1 MRGTDLQGRVTRFAA
16 RDAGPVARVAGFMAH
31 LRANGFRLG
40 IAETETALAALALT
54 DTSEAATRRA
64 LKSVCCGNAEDW
76 GRFDATF
83 DSYWRN
89 GGRVRTKAVPSNTTP
104 AKATREATG
113 QSAGGSGTS
122 DAPDNSKDGEADS
135 GGEGRLIA
143 TRVANL
149 RRRDLREVVSAEDIR
164 LAESVARRIG
174 AALRDRRSR
183 RVKSAA
189 KGARIDLRRTL
200 RASLSTGGEPFRLR
214 KRRRPDRP
222 VRIAALVDV
231 SGSMQPYARPFLAFL
246 AGLMR
251 ADASADAYL
260 FHTRLVRVTEALRDE
275 DPFRALNRITLLA
288 DGFGGGSRIGA
299 ALQHFAQTHARAHVD
314 GRTVVMI
321 LSDGYDSAAATEI
334 GTALHRLSKRGCR
347 ILWLNPL
354 KGWRDY
360 APVAAGMAAALPHL
374 DLFAP
379 AATLDDLAALETEL
393 ASL

>member
-1 MRGTDLQGRVTRFAA
+1 MRGGVTRFAA
-16 RDAGPVARVAGFMAH
+16 RDDGPIARVAGFMSH

-40 IAETETALAALALT
+40 IAETDLALEALAVT
-54 DTSEAATRRA
+54 DTSEMSTRRA
-64 LKSVCCGNAEDW
+64 MKSVCSGSAEDW
-76 GRFDATF
+76 ARFDAVF

-89 GGRVRTKAVPSNTTP
+89 GGRVRTRAVPSATLP
-104 AKATREATG
+104 ARATREAESAKASGKGRTESPDTG
-113 QSAGGSGTS
+113 I
-122 DAPDNSKDGEADS
+122 DGEADAD
-135 GGEGRLIA
+135 GEGRLIA
-143 TRVANL
+143 TRAANL
-149 RRRDLREVVSAEDIR
+149 RRRDLRELVSADDIR
-164 LAESVARRIG
+164 HAEDVARRIG

-183 RVKSAA
+183 RAKAAA
-189 KGARIDLRRTL
+189 KGSAIDLRRTL
-200 RASLSTGGEPFRLR
+200 RAALSTGGEPFRLKR
-214 KRRRPDRP
+214 RRRPDRP

-231 SGSMQPYARPFLAFL
+231 SGSMTPYARPFLAFL
-246 AGLMR
+246 AGLIR
-251 ADASADAYL
+251 ADAKSDAYL

-275 DPFRALNRITLLA
+275 DPVRALNRITLMA

-299 ALQHFAQTHARAHVD
+299 ALSHFARTYARRHVD

-321 LSDGYDSAAATEI
+321 LSDGYDSAPGADIGAALA
-334 GTALHRLSKRGCR
+334 GLSRRGCR

-393 ASL
+393 AAL

>member
-1 MRGTDLQGRVTRFAA
+1 MRGQVTRFAA
-16 RDAGPVARVAGFMAH
+16 RDPGPMARIAGFMTH

-40 IAETETALAALALT
+40 IAETGTALAALAVT
-54 DTSEAATRRA
+54 DCSEPETRRA
-64 LKSVCCGNAEDW
+64 LKSVCCGSAEDW
-76 GRFDATF
+76 ARFDAVF

-89 GGRVRTKAVPSNTTP
+89 GGRVRTKAVPSDTTP
-104 AKATREATG
+104 AIATRQGEG
-113 QSAGGSGTS
+113 HSSSSSGRTDS
-122 DAPDNSKDGEADS
+122 PDSREDGAADT

-164 LAESVARRIG
+164 LAETVARRIG

-183 RVKSAA
+183 RAKAAA

-200 RASLSTGGEPFRLR
+200 RASLSTGGEPFRLK

-222 VRIAALVDV
+222 LRIAALVDV

-251 ADASADAYL
+251 TDAQADAYL

-288 DGFGGGSRIGA
+288 DGFGGGSRIGS
-299 ALQHFAQTHARAHVD
+299 ALRHFATTHARAHVD

-321 LSDGYDSAAATEI
+321 LSDGYDSAPGTEI
-334 GTALHRLSKRGCR
+334 GTALDRLSKRGCR

-360 APVAAGMAAALPHL
+360 APVASGMAAALPHL

>member
-1 MRGTDLQGRVTRFAA
+1 MRGAVTRFAA
-16 RDAGPVARVAGFMAH
+16 RDQGPVARVAGFMAH

-40 IAETETALAALALT
+40 IAETETALAALAVT
-54 DTSEAATRRA
+54 DCSEPATRRA
-64 LKSVCCGNAEDW
+64 LKSVCCGSAEDW
-76 GRFDATF
+76 ARFDVVF

-89 GGRVRTKAVPSNTTP
+89 GGRVRTTAIPSNTTP
-104 AKATREATG
+104 TMATREAEGHSTG
-113 QSAGGSGTS
+113 SSGRADS
-122 DAPDNSKDGEADS
+122 PDSHEDGEADT

-149 RRRDLREVVSAEDIR
+149 RRRDLREVVSADDIR
-164 LAESVARRIG
+164 LAETVARRIG

-183 RVKSAA
+183 RAKAAA

-200 RASLSTGGEPFRLR
+200 RASLSTGGEPFRLK
-214 KRRRPDRP
+214 KRLRPDRP
-222 VRIAALVDV
+222 LRIAALVDV

-251 ADASADAYL
+251 ADAHADAYL

-299 ALQHFAQTHARAHVD
+299 ALQHFAATHARAHVD

-321 LSDGYDSAAATEI
+321 LSDGYDSAPGTEI
-334 GTALHRLSKRGCR
+334 GTALDRLSKRGCR

-379 AATLDDLAALETEL
+379 AATLDDIAALETEL

>member
-1 MRGTDLQGRVTRFAA
+1 MRGAVTRFAA

-40 IAETETALAALALT
+40 IAETETALAALATT
-54 DTSEAATRRA
+54 DTSEPQTRRA
-64 LKSVCCGNAEDW
+64 LKSVCCGSAEDW
-76 GRFDATF
+76 ARFDAVF

-104 AKATREATG
+104 AKATREAEGTATG
-113 QSAGGSGTS
+113 GKGTS
-122 DAPDNSKDGEADS
+122 DAPDTDRDGEADAD
-135 GGEGRLIA
+135 GEGRLIA
-143 TRVANL
+143 TRIADL
-149 RRRDLREVVSAEDIR
+149 RRRDLREVVSADDIR
-164 LAESVARRIG
+164 AAETVARRIG

-183 RVKSAA
+183 RAKAAA

-200 RASLSTGGEPFRLR
+200 RASLSTGGEPFRL
-214 KRRRPDRP
+214 KRRCRPDRP

-299 ALQHFAQTHARAHVD
+299 ALSQFAQTHARAHVD

-321 LSDGYDSAAATEI
+321 LSDGYDSAPSGDIGAAL
-334 GTALHRLSKRGCR
+334 ARLAKRGCR

-379 AATLDDLAALETEL
+379 AATLDDLAALEPEL
-393 ASL
+393 AAL

>member
-1 MRGTDLQGRVTRFAA
+1 MCCKSRRFWRGRPIWFRRRDGRGGGHALQALARCGGPLPWSLFDRVMAVNVKGVFLGLRHVL
-16 RDAGPVARVAGFMAH
+16 PVMIQQRRGAVVNTASVAGLVGFFYAVFQH
-31 LRANGFRLG
+31 AN
-40 IAETETALAALALT
+40 
-54 DTSEAATRRA
+54 
-64 LKSVCCGNAEDW
+64 
-76 GRFDATF
+76 
-83 DSYWRN
+83 
-89 GGRVRTKAVPSNTTP
+89 VRTPRWLGYVIQRPESHCVHHERGLHAYNYADLPVF
-104 AKATREATG
+104 E
-113 QSAGGSGTS
+113 Q
-122 DAPDNSKDGEADS
+122 GES
-135 GGEGRLIA
+135 IA

-149 RRRDLREVVSAEDIR
+149 RRRDLREVVSADDIR
-164 LAESVARRIG
+164 LAETVARRIG

-183 RVKSAA
+183 RAKAAA
-189 KGARIDLRRTL
+189 KGAKIDLRRTL
-200 RASLSTGGEPFRLR
+200 RASLSTGGEPFRLK

-251 ADASADAYL
+251 ADPAADAYL

-299 ALQHFAQTHARAHVD
+299 ALHHFATTHARAHVD
-314 GRTVVMI
+314 GRSVVMI
-321 LSDGYDSAAATEI
+321 LSDGYDSAPGSEI
-334 GTALHRLSKRGCR
+334 GAALDRLSKRGCR

-393 ASL
+393 ATL

>member
-1 MRGTDLQGRVTRFAA
+1 MRGQVTRFAA
-16 RDAGPVARVAGFMAH
+16 RDAGPMARIAGFMSH

-40 IAETETALAALALT
+40 IAETETALAALNAT
-54 DTSEAATRRA
+54 DCSEPATRRA
-64 LKSVCCGNAEDW
+64 LKSVCCGSAEDW
-76 GRFDATF
+76 ARFDAVF
-83 DSYWRN
+83 DSFWRN
-89 GGRVRTKAVPSNTTP
+89 GGRVRTKAIPSNSAPT
-104 AKATREATG
+104 KATREAEGSATG
-113 QSAGGSGTS
+113 GTGRTDS
-122 DAPDNSKDGEADS
+122 PDSQNDGEADT

-149 RRRDLREVVSAEDIR
+149 RRRDLREVVSADDIR
-164 LAESVARRIG
+164 LAETVARRIG

-183 RVKSAA
+183 RAKAAA

-200 RASLSTGGEPFRLR
+200 RASLSTGGEPFRLK
-214 KRRRPDRP
+214 KRRRPERP
-222 VRIAALVDV
+222 VRIAALLDV
-231 SGSMQPYARPFLAFL
+231 LGSMQPYARPFLAFL

-251 ADASADAYL
+251 ADPAADAYL
-260 FHTRLVRVTEALRDE
+260 FHTRLVRVTEALRDD

-299 ALQHFAQTHARAHVD
+299 ALQHFAITHARAHVD

-321 LSDGYDSAAATEI
+321 LSDGYDSVPGSEI
-334 GTALHRLSKRGCR
+334 GTALARLSKRGCR

-360 APVAAGMAAALPHL
+360 APVASGMAAALPYL

-393 ASL
+393 VHL